1 MGYKI
6 TITIL
11 DTSLLHDVSIGN
23 STLFYYE
30 TRFEQMR
37 LGYGQ
42 TTLEQD
48 IYEQVTRLTESFNL
62 DYNSTNDFIV
72 ERGSNWMSFKSFTYF
87 NNGEIDNIVINAAG
101 SLSVTV
107 EDYNQGLTLYPYI
120 GSSNCNAVI
129 PAVNSNIIMTELT
142 YQGINEIYYPNST
155 SHNTTQGTQ
164 RRELQR
170 LLNSYTCLLTATDQ
184 NNNIAT
190 AFLTIP
196 PLLQQNL
203 FTINQVS
210 TAGGVNVTI
219 TIANVGLTISY
230 SIDGIIWAELNQ
242 YILTNLQNGDIIVYV
257 RDEFGCTIELPIHI
271 SFSYVN
277 QPFASIS
284 KSNSIRYKNN
294 VVFGTCNNYK
304 NDENTLSCETL
315 NVLNYREMQLFQT
328 CDIVRTQFKSNY
340 RNITVTIGDSQIQLI
355 QTTNN
360 IGLKQKLDAEA
371 SNDGFNTYVYFM
383 SGNIYDWT
391 SGLPIEQHQLLGTL
405 PEWAEIGNSIWVNNV
420 FYIIENI
427 IYSEASNL
435 WTIEIPI
442 LLSGDIIVGSI
453 YNKEN
458 YDVYEFD
465 VDFLNYQDQNVQV
478 KIVNEDDNFETV
490 TFLSELIN
498 VKTEHKNTLYIEYW
512 NEYNTDIIYN
522 GWKHK
527 LRLLYQEISMD
538 FSESFDFYKGD
549 THAVLYNSQNYDIN
563 KFKFEPVTRELA
575 YKINLALSHKFV
587 IINSVRY
594 IKSSNIEQEKIGK
607 DANLYEIIAKMLKAT
622 DGVTVGNSNIS
633 SVFISNFGLL
643 EDELNGIIITN

>member
-6 TITIL
+6 TITL
-11 DTSLLHDVSIGN
+11 TDTPNIDDLIVVGVGN
-23 STLFYYE
+23 VEYYK
-30 TRFEQMR
+30 TKFVFER
-37 LGYGQ
+37 NGQ
-42 TTLEQD
+42 YYTTVGDD
-48 IYEQVTRLTESFNL
+48 IYESIQNLLQSFNL
-62 DYNSTNDFIV
+62 DYNQTNDFIV
-72 ERGSNWMSFKSFTYF
+72 TSGTNWFSFESDTYF
-87 NNGEIDNIVINAAG
+87 NNGAPIELQNTSQGRIVF
-101 SLSVTV
+101 SVIET
-107 EDYNQGLTLYPYI
+107 NQGLTLYPYI
-120 GSSNCNAVI
+120 HIGSSGCNTVT
-129 PAVNSNIIMTELT
+129 PAVNSNMVMTELT

-155 SHNTTQGTQ
+155 SHNATQG
-164 RRELQR
+164 LQR

-184 NNNIAT
+184 NNNVAT

-219 TIANVGLTISY
+219 TIANIGLIIGY
-230 SIDGIIWAELNQ
+230 SIDGINWTQSNQ

-360 IGLKQKLDAEA
+360 IALKQKLDAEA

-383 SGNIYDWT
+383 SGNIYDWA
-391 SGLPIEQHQLLGTL
+391 SGLPIEQHHLLGTL

-427 IYSEASNL
+427 IYSESSNL
-435 WTIEIPI
+435 WTIQIPI

-458 YDVYEFD
+458 YDIYEFD
-465 VDFLNYQDQNVQV
+465 VDFLNYQDQNIQV

-549 THAVLYNSQNYDIN
+549 TNAVLYNSQNYDIN

-587 IINSVRY
+587 IINGVRY

-633 SVFISNFGLL
+633 SAFISNFGLL